1 MPPERAPL
9 RHRRSVPER
18 TVLIIACMGVFMA
31 FIDNTIVSIAFPNML
46 KSFHHATLGDLS
58 WVFNIYNVAL
68 GALLVPAGRMADLLG
83 RRRVFAAGVAIF
95 TFASTLCAV
104 CPSVQLLVAA
114 RALQGIGS
122 ATLIPASLALIL
134 EAYPAQR
141 RGQAIAMWS
150 ATGALAAGIGP
161 SIGGLLV
168 VVDNWRLVFLIN
180 LPVGIVVH
188 RLAQRVLVE
197 SRAPGKRAVPD
208 LLGALLLAASVG
220 LLSVGIVQGRSWG
233 WLNIRIFVAVAVSVA
248 LGGLFVHRCRR
259 HPAPIVDFSL
269 FRSRNFQVASVLTI
283 IGSAGFFAL
292 GLANILYLMDVWR
305 YSPLTAGL
313 AGTPAPFVAAGAAAL
328 AGKLATK
335 RDSRPLIVLG
345 GIIWTIGPIF
355 LIERFSLLPR
365 YLTGYLPA
373 AVILAIG
380 IGVTFPLVGEI
391 AVADAPGGR
400 YAAAT
405 ALNSAIRQ
413 VGAALGVAILVAVV
427 GTPGPAQTQSAF
439 RHAWM
444 FAAVCFALVAVGALL
459 LRKLAAADSEAEA
472 EETVL
477 SALRPVLPV
486 RPPVRPAPAVLAQN
500 PASTA
505 NPTLADLL
513 SEVPLFAGID
523 PALRA
528 RVAEH
533 AELVNLEA
541 GRWLFRQGD
550 AAQDLFV
557 VRSGRIEIVDEAPGR
572 EPTVLRELTRGSAVG
587 ELALITDSHRTAS
600 ARVRRDAVLL
610 RIGRAEFEQVMTASP
625 AFARGLLSTLADW
638 LSSGHTGGAT
648 ARATPASIAVVALD
662 EDAAGERFDEALAG
676 SLGELAL
683 TRFLGPGDVG
693 KEPSPGVALA
703 AELDRLEHSYE
714 HVVLGGAVLT
724 AGSEWTDACIRQAD
738 RVLLVINGTGAAT
751 AITEALPT
759 TTDVVLL
766 GGPAD
771 AAIERM
777 LTTLRARSSYRVRR
791 SSSDRARDISAIA
804 RRLAGRSVGLVLSGG
819 GARGFCHIGVI
830 ETLAEAGV
838 RIDRIAGTSIGAFI
852 GALVCQGMSPA
863 EIDACCYEEWVRRN
877 PVSDYRVPRVSLLRG
892 ERARAMLERTLP
904 GRIEDLHLG
913 FSCVSTDLISA
924 SPIRH
929 RFGPLAESVGASM
942 ALPIFVPPVVI
953 GQSLLVDGG
962 LMDNLPTEALARDG
976 EGPIIAVDVSEPS
989 VRALAPGVSPEIP
1002 TLPETL
1008 FKVMLLSESNDARR
1022 RSFADLLIRPD
1033 FESIGILEFHMLDRM
1048 RAAGR
1053 HAATA
1058 ALADAPASI
1067 WG

>member
-1 MPPERAPL
+1 MPPERAQL
-9 RHRRSVPER
+9 RHRRSVPPR
-18 TVLIIACMGVFMA
+18 TVLIIACLGVFMA
-31 FIDNTIVSIAFPNML
+31 FIDNTIVTIAFPNML
-46 KSFHHATLGDLS
+46 RSFHHATLGDLS

-68 GALLVPAGRMADLLG
+68 GALLVPAGRLADLLG

-104 CPSVQLLVAA
+104 CPSVELLVAA
-114 RALQGIGS
+114 RALQGVGA

-180 LPVGIVVH
+180 LPVGVIVH

-208 LLGALLLAASVG
+208 LQGALLLALSVG
-220 LLSVGIVQGRSWG
+220 LLSIAIVEGRSWG
-233 WLNIRIFVAVAVSVA
+233 WLGMRTVAAVVVSAILAAIFVR
-248 LGGLFVHRCRR
+248 RCRT
-259 HPAPIVDFSL
+259 HPAPIIDLTL

-305 YSPLTAGL
+305 YSALTAGL
-313 AGTPAPFVAAGAAAL
+313 AGTPAPFVAAAAAAL
-328 AGKLATK
+328 AGKLAAK
-335 RDSRPLIVLG
+335 RDSRPLIILG
-345 GIIWTIGPIF
+345 AAAWTVGPLF
-355 LIERFSLLPR
+355 LIDRFSLLPR

-427 GTPGPAQTQSAF
+427 GTPTGAQTQDAF
-439 RHAWM
+439 RRAWM
-444 FAAVCFALVAVGALL
+444 FSAICFGCVTLGALL
-459 LRKLAAADSEAEA
+459 LRRLVASGSESEQEA
-472 EETVL
+472 PSL
-477 SALRPVLPV
+477 SALRPVTPL
-486 RPPVRPAPAVLAQN
+486 RPPTRPELETLGQEPLS
-500 PASTA
+500 PTGEW
-505 NPTLADLL
+505 TLAHLL
-513 SEVPLFAGID
+513 SEVPLFADIEPD
-523 PALRA
+523 LRE
-528 RVAEH
+528 RVA
-533 AELVNLEA
+533 AEAEIVNLEA
-541 GRWLFRQGD
+541 GQWIFRQGD
-550 AAQDLFV
+550 VAEDLYV
-557 VRSGRIEIVDEAPGR
+557 VRSGRIEIVDETPER
-572 EPTVLRELTRGSAVG
+572 PPTVLRELARGSAVG
-587 ELALITDSHRTAS
+587 ELALITDSRRTAS
-600 ARVRRDAVLL
+600 ARVRRDAVLV
-610 RIGRAEFEQVMTASP
+610 RIGRTEFEQVLADSP

-638 LSSGHTGGAT
+638 LSTGHTGGSSERT
-648 ARATPASIAVVALD
+648 TPAAIVVVALD
-662 EDAAGERFDEALAG
+662 EEAAGARLDEALAG
-676 SLGELAL
+676 ALAELAP
-683 TRFLGPGDVG
+683 TRIVTAADVADDGP
-693 KEPSPGVALA
+693 PGVALA
-703 AELDRLEHSYE
+703 ARLDRLEHSHD
-714 HVVLGGAVLT
+714 HVVLAGGVL
-724 AGSEWTDACIRQAD
+724 AEGGPWLDACVRQAD
-738 RVLLVINGTGAAT
+738 RVLLVVDGTAA
-751 AITEALPT
+751 AAVRGPLPSI
-759 TTDVVLL
+759 TDVVLL
-766 GGPAD
+766 GGNSD
-771 AAIERM
+771 AALQQLLATLHPR
-777 LTTLRARSSYRVRR
+777 TTYRVRR
-791 SSSDRARDISAIA
+791 GPQHSGDVAAIA

-819 GARGFCHIGVI
+819 GARGFCHIGVL
-830 ETLAEAGV
+830 ETLAEAGI

-852 GALVCQGMSPA
+852 GALFCQGMDPA

-877 PVSDYRVPRVSLLRG
+877 PVSDYRVPRISLLRG

-904 GRIEDLHLG
+904 GRIEDLNLG

-924 SPIRH
+924 APVRH
-929 RFGPLAESVGASM
+929 RLGPLAEAVSASM

-953 GQSLLVDGG
+953 DQYLLVDGG
-962 LMDNLPTEALARDG
+962 LMDNLPTEALALDG

-989 VRALAPGVSPEIP
+989 VRALPPGISPEIP

-1022 RSFADLLIRPD
+1022 RSFADLLIQPD